1 MRQAGKDGTMP
12 RDHHTPTTAA
22 DGDDRAA
29 AELALILRNARAM
42 GIADERVAIAI
53 DLTPTML
60 ARIQAL
66 LPSGNGHAE
75 RY

>member
-1 MRQAGKDGTMP
+1 MTLGQSSS
-12 RDHHTPTTAA
+12 TAA
-22 DGDDRAA
+22 YGDDRAT

-42 GIADERVAIAI
+42 GIGDERVAVAL

-66 LPSGNGHAE
+66 LASGDGRAQ
-75 RY
+75 R